1 MGKEY
6 QPTAFYFAVNFD
18 NDFANDTSF
27 MEVRGIGSELE
38 TVSYTEL
45 NENRFTYNLPTRGKH
60 ANLVLKRG
68 IAAIKS
74 PLVVWCKKV
83 LEDYAIPITTKT
95 IQVRLLDYDVQP
107 VRQWNF
113 YNAYP
118 VKWSV
123 GDFESKKNE
132 IAIET
137 IEFAYTY
144 SQRFI

>member
-1 MGKEY
+1 MDYY

-18 NDFANDTSF
+18 KDFSNDTSF
-27 MEVRGIGSELE
+27 MEVRGIGTEME
-38 TVSYTEL
+38 TVSYSEL
-45 NENRFTYNLPTRGKH
+45 NENRFVYKLPTKAKNG
-60 ANLVLKRG
+60 NLVLKRG
-68 IAAIKS
+68 IAVIKS

-83 LEDYAIPITTKT
+83 LEDYEIPITTRT